1 MAAVKV
7 VHWHHQKKIEI
18 GKDEYAARCNRI
30 LVHGQVEKDTLNTS
44 LQELLGELLKRKKRR
59 YNLACG
65 LIGGREGTENFSSVL
80 YLQRGSYAYTGQKIY
95 SFLKLVESVKI
106 QDQWD
111 RFVVFFSMNNDRG
124 RAPYVTIRLEDIKP
138 AGRAIGIV
146 NEVDIT

>member
-80 YLQRGSYAYTGQKIY
+80 YLQRGQDSSGG
-95 SFLKLVESVKI
+95 SVMGPDVK
-106 QDQWD
+106 QFPPTVQQNS
-111 RFVVFFSMNNDRG
+111 RSMG
-124 RAPYVTIRLEDIKP
+124 SI
-138 AGRAIGIV
+138 
-146 NEVDIT
+146 